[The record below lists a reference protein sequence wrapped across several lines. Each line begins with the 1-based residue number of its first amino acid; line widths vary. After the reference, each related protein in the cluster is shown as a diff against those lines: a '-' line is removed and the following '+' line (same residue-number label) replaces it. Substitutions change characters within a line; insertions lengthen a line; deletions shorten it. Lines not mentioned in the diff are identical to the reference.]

1 MFHTIS
7 QCQNKTAKKSKSK
20 MYPGE
25 TVRLFEYVFFENTKS
40 AKSTFRAVRNI
51 FQIVQFGQNNHFDCC
66 LDYYFIGEEKA
77 WLCLMRRQV
86 GNTSWHCQPRKT
98 HKHHT
103 PGKFSPWKGKTRNLS
118 TNCFPHLSLQV
129 FASNHWQRRTS

>member
-1 MFHTIS
+1 MCVLKTQS
-7 QCQNKTAKKSKSK
+7 QPRALLGQSEIYS
-20 MYPGE
+20 
-25 TVRLFEYVFFENTKS
+25 RLFN
-40 AKSTFRAVRNI
+40 
-51 FQIVQFGQNNHFDCC
+51 
-66 LDYYFIGEEKA
+66 LDKIISLIAALIITLSIGEEKA

-118 TNCFPHLSLQV
+118 TNCFPHISLKKSLQEV
-129 FASNHWQRRTS
+129 F